1 MKRAVGRGR
10 KAAMNTLLH
19 KFLTRVITAGSLEV
33 VDSDGKTHRFGD
45 TSPNPIR
52 VRFTSAAAERDVVL
66 QPDLKLGEEYMNGG
80 IVMEVGSIYDLIHLA
95 HTNLRLLQPP
105 WWFKLHNGYR
115 YIVRRLHQINTPT
128 RSRENVHHHYDLDGQ
143 LYRLFLDDDLQ
154 YSCAY
159 FADGVTTLEE
169 AQLAKKRH
177 IAAKLDL
184 KPGQRI
190 LDIGSGWGGLGMY
203 LAEHF
208 DVDVTGVSLSDEQ
221 IAVSNRR
228 AEERGLAQRVRFLL
242 QDYRSI
248 KGPFDRIVSV
258 GMFEHVGVNH
268 YRTFFNTCRDLL
280 SADGSMLI
288 HSISRYGR
296 PEDTSAFIRKYI
308 FPGGYIPAIS
318 EVMPPVEKSGLKVA
332 DIEVLRLHYA
342 KTLRLWRERFDAHR
356 EEVAAL
362 YDERFVR
369 MWEFYLAGSEVA
381 FRVGDLMNIQLQ
393 VSKKQETLPLTRD
406 YMLEAEEELRETD
419 RTAADRRPMRLAGE

>member
-1 MKRAVGRGR
+1 
-10 KAAMNTLLH
+10 MNGLLH
-19 KFLTRVITAGSLEV
+19 KFLNRVIVEGSLEV

-45 TSPNPIR
+45 ASPSLIR

-66 QPDLKLGEEYMNGG
+66 HPDLKLGEEYMNGG
-80 IVMEVGSIYDLIHLA
+80 IVMEAGSIYDLLNFA
-95 HTNLRLLQPP
+95 QVNLKRLQPP
-105 WWFKLHNGYR
+105 WWFRLNQGYR
-115 YIVRRLHQINTPT
+115 YLVRRLHQINTPV
-128 RSRENVHHHYDLDGQ
+128 RARQNVHHHYDLDGR

-159 FADGVTTLEE
+159 FADGVTSLDE

-208 DVDVTGVSLSDEQ
+208 DVDVTGVTLSDEQ
-221 IAVSNRR
+221 FAVSNRR
-228 AEERGLAQRVRFLL
+228 ADERGLGKRVRFLL

-248 KGPFDRIVSV
+248 QGPFDRIVSV

-268 YRTFFNTCRDLL
+268 YRTFFNACRDLL
-280 SADGSMLI
+280 SADGSMLL
-288 HSISRYGR
+288 HSIGRYGR
-296 PEDTSAFIRKYI
+296 PDDTSGFIRKYI
-308 FPGGYIPAIS
+308 FPGGYIPSIS
-318 EVMPPVEKSGLKVA
+318 EVMPSVEKSGLKVA
-332 DIEVLRLHYA
+332 DIEILRLHYA
-342 KTLRLWRERFDAHR
+342 ETLRLWRERFLAHR

-369 MWEFYLAGSEVA
+369 MWDFYLAGSEMA
-381 FRVGDLMNIQLQ
+381 FRVGDLMNFQLQ
-393 VSKKQETLPLTRD
+393 LSKKQETLPLTRD
-406 YMLEAEEELRETD
+406 YMLKAEEALRRKES
-419 RTAADRRPMRLAGE
+419 TATDRRPLRLAGE